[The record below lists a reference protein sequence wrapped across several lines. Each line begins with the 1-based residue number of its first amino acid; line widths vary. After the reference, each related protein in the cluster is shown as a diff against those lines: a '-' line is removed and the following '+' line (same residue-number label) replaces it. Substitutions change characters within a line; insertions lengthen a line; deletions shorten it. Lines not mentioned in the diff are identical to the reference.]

1 MIKFIFEA
9 AVSHENAPAHQQFM
23 HAMLEEAGI
32 ISDRI
37 NDNTDSINVDNN
49 THDVNTISWRL
60 RQPNVISRNI
70 SMPSSLRRR
79 LDDFYAP
86 FNQLLKETLSF
97 EV

>member
-1 MIKFIFEA
+1 M
-9 AVSHENAPAHQQFM
+9 SHENTSAHQQFM
-23 HAMLEEAGI
+23 DAMLEEAGI

-37 NDNTDSINVDNN
+37 NDNNGTINMDNSIR
-49 THDVNTISWRL
+49 DVNTISWRL

-86 FNQLLKETLSF
+86 FNQLLKEILSF